1 MEFKLSPLI
10 LFIILLLAL
19 ALSAMWKTYLEKE
32 GFITYNKE
40 SSPFSTK
47 TVGIYSTENPV
58 TKIYD
63 DIYYDPRNGNI
74 VVIYTKNQVQGSN
87 SDTDG
92 TTIKSIEIVP
102 RKYDSTPSGKIVS
115 YENTT
120 IDQTGTNGE
129 SKAVA
134 INQVVPESRKST
146 LDPIDVAW
154 SYKSGQNQ
162 VNYITWGANTYIYV
176 MDITSLSASGNSS
189 AYSGNSYAGTVKHGS
204 VAFYTGSINPLVSI
218 DLSKDEDGDTADD
231 IYIDS
236 KGYPQQFADGY
247 DDKNVIEP
255 YYHPSRVV
263 YQITSKIKYDV
274 ANGNLLVI
282 KTPTTDSKSVDVYY
296 RSGDGKREDDN
307 TPDIQLTSV
316 ADAQASGLDYIKQSF
331 NKSVNKPFFV
341 QDTATKN
348 TIMYWPVG
356 ENTLIVIFENRNA
369 NGYVPIKKVVRFTS
383 SGVYVSSSSSG
394 DKKEDEKKG
403 DDKKGDDKKG
413 DDEKKIGDSS
423 GNYGDFWKWWSYFNS
438 NAVGGISNDY
448 MLKTQIVPPVCP
460 SCPACSGGAC
470 TNCGGS
476 GGSGSMAA
484 DGSSLAVKGPSSA
497 AASLGQSAGA
507 TISNTADTVGSTI
520 QGTAAIGGLTA
531 VTGGAIAANLASKT
545 IGTAGN
551 IVGKTVDTAGNIV
564 GKTVDIAGN
573 VIDRTFD
580 TAGNVVNTAG
590 GLVRDAGTGV
600 SNLLSVDPRR
610 VGYEQS
616 YNGPRPGSNYTGI
629 YAPLNQNQKQQQ
641 GQPIDPYSYNGALQS
656 KGSNFRPVTA
666 DFSAFGL

>member
-32 GFITYNKE
+32 GFITYNKD
-40 SSPFSTK
+40 SALFTTK
-47 TVGIYSTENPV
+47 TVGIYSSENPI

-74 VVIYTKNQVQGSN
+74 VVLYTKDRWSESPSN
-87 SDTDG
+87 TDTDG
-92 TTIKSIEIVP
+92 KNIKSVEIVP
-102 RKYDSTPSGKIVS
+102 RKYDSTPSGAIVS
-115 YENTT
+115 YKNDS
-120 IDQTGTNGE
+120 IDKKEIVNGIE
-129 SKAVA
+129 VSKAVA
-134 INQVVPESRKST
+134 ISQVLPESRKST
-146 LDPIDVAW
+146 LDTIDVAW

-176 MDITSLSASGNSS
+176 MDITNLASSGNSS
-189 AYSGNSYAGTVKHGS
+189 ATSGNSVSYAGSVKHGS

-218 DLSKDEDGDTADD
+218 DLSKDDENGDVADD

-236 KGYPQQFADGY
+236 KGYPQQSADGY
-247 DDKNVIEP
+247 DDKTVIES
-255 YYHPSRVV
+255 YYHPSRTV
-263 YQITSKIKYDV
+263 YQITSKIKYDI

-282 KTPTTDSKSVDVYY
+282 KPSPNDVKGKVVEVHY
-296 RSGDGKREDDN
+296 RSSDGKREDD
-307 TPDIQLTSV
+307 DIPNITLSSV

-341 QDTATKN
+341 QDTENKN

-356 ENTLIVIFENRNA
+356 ENTIIVIFENRNA

-383 SGVYVSSSSSG
+383 NGVYVPSSSSG
-394 DKKEDEKKG
+394 SGSSSGSSNDKKD
-403 DDKKGDDKKG
+403 DDKKTEDKKV
-413 DDEKKIGDSS
+413 GDSS

-476 GGSGSMAA
+476 GGSGSLAA

-497 AASLGQSAGA
+497 VASLGQSAGA
-507 TISNTADTVGSTI
+507 TISNTANTVGSTI
-520 QGTAAIGGLTA
+520 QGTAAVGGITA
-531 VTGGAIAANLASKT
+531 VTGGAIAADLASKT
-545 IGTAGN
+545 L
-551 IVGKTVDTAGNIV
+551 DTAGNVV
-564 GKTVDIAGN
+564 GKTIDVAGN

-580 TAGNVVNTAG
+580 TAGNVINTTG

-629 YAPLNQNQKQQQ
+629 YAPLNQRQQQQ